1 MKKQLD
7 PVVKQETLFVAGMA
21 LVFSVL
27 MEAVFLAL
35 GAWDITVLLGNL
47 LGYTAGVG
55 NFFLMCWSVQRAVQ
69 QEGKDAKESLRLSHM
84 LRTLALFG
92 LAVLAVVLPCFHT
105 WAGLIPLFFPTLAI
119 RLQPLILKEKGEEP

>member
-1 MKKQLD
+1 M
-7 PVVKQETLFVAGMA
+7 AGMA
-21 LVFSVL
+21 LVCSAL

-47 LGYTAGVG
+47 LGYVAGVG
-55 NFFLMCWSVQRAVQ
+55 NFFLMCLSVQRAVQ
-69 QEGKDAKESLRLSHM
+69 REGKDAKDALRLSHM

-92 LAVLAVVLPCFHT
+92 LAVLAVALPCFHT

-119 RLQPLILKEKGEEP
+119 RLQPLILKEKGEKS